1 MKTVLTNV
9 RSFLG
14 ALIAGKSLAAASLAF
29 RRGDDVID
37 GHVTPY
43 AEPYAQSGYIYAAV
57 NLISGE
63 FTGLPLKFYRGD
75 VEYQDPKLEAWWEAP
90 ALGHDGNRIQRADV
104 DRWLSLW
111 LQIQGEYFILLDDSW
126 ALAAISRDPGQLSP
140 FIIARPDRI
149 RLIVQGAKIHG
160 YEYIDPA
167 GRRSVYLPEQVI
179 HRMEPNPYDDF
190 RGLGRQQVARVPA
203 EGVFLTGVYIRDLMR
218 NNGDQGFIVIGKN
231 GVAGNEQR
239 EQIVADLRAKRAAL
253 RAGIAK
259 DLFLTGEIS
268 VDRPQERAAGTDLTN
283 TKTLSAQEI
292 FLIWGVPPSMST
304 VKQAYSLGKDS
315 DRYQLVTATSQ
326 PVSRQICGAYAVIA
340 SRQTRLALTAEH
352 DWDQH
357 PVMQQVRRER
367 IDAGIKLWQAGMPW
381 EKINDYLD
389 LGLAKFEGWNVGY
402 LPFSMAPVSESAE
415 TPPEPTTDPAL
426 AEPAADEDDQ
436 VRMVRLMVLSKRRT
450 LQCQR
455 VKDARVE
462 DELSA
467 FVCGCQ
473 GAGTVAAKDQDPKKV
488 ALWRKH
494 MRSRLAT
501 VKAFRSAFGRVLMAA
516 RVETLRK
523 IEGAEG
529 KALMAARHQADA
541 VAKAGS
547 ADQLLFDLQKFG
559 KAVADAFS
567 NQHKAAW
574 QIVGEQLFQEIDRTD
589 PFKSAPA
596 DVLRFLQARENRLK
610 DVPQEVYDRI
620 KASLQEGL
628 DAGDSIDKLSAR
640 IKGEFNA
647 INDGQA
653 RTIAVTETGAVY
665 GAGRASAMK
674 QAGVLYKAWLTSG
687 NSNVRSAH
695 QQAGLDYPAER
706 GIPLESPFIVDGEA
720 LQFPGDPAGS
730 PGNVINCHCV
740 QIATATGS
748 PE

>member
-1 MKTVLTNV
+1 MKTGLASIRTY
-9 RSFLG
+9 LG
-14 ALIAGKSLAAASLAF
+14 SLIAGKSVSSLAWM
-29 RRGDDVID
+29 RGDDVVD
-37 GHVTPY
+37 GKVTRY
-43 AEPYAQSGYIYAAV
+43 VEPYGQSGYIYAAV

-63 FTGLPLKFYRGD
+63 FAGLPLKFYRGD
-75 VEYQDPKLEAWWEAP
+75 VEHQDAKLESWWEAP

-111 LQIQGEYFILLDDSW
+111 LQLQGEYFILLDDSW
-126 ALAAISRDPGQLSP
+126 ILASLTRDPSKLSP

-149 RLIVQGAKIHG
+149 RLIVQGAKVQG

-190 RGLGRQQVARVPA
+190 RGLGRQHVARVPA

-218 NNGDQGFIVIGKN
+218 NNGDQGFIVVGKN
-231 GVAGNEQR
+231 GAAVDGQR
-239 EQIVADLRAKRAAL
+239 EQIIADLRAKRAAL
-253 RAGIAK
+253 RAGVAK
-259 DLFLTGEIS
+259 DLFLTGEIT
-268 VDRPQERAAGTDLTN
+268 VERPQERAAGADLSN
-283 TKTLSAQEI
+283 TTTLSAQEI

-315 DRYQLVTATSQ
+315 DRYQLVTGTSQ

-357 PVMQQVRRER
+357 PVLQQVRRER
-367 IDAGIKLWQAGMPW
+367 IDAGIKLWQSGIPW

-389 LGLAKFEGWNVGY
+389 LGLAKFDGWDVGY
-402 LPFSMAPVSESAE
+402 LPFSVSPVGESGGPVS
-415 TPPEPTTDPAL
+415 DPAADPTL
-426 AEPAADEDDQ
+426 AEPTGEEDDQ
-436 VRMVRLMVLSKRRT
+436 VRMLRLMVLSKRRA

-455 VKDARVE
+455 VKDARID
-462 DELSA
+462 DELSG
-467 FVCGCQ
+467 FVCGCH
-473 GAGTVAAKDQDPKKV
+473 GSVLVTAKDQDPRNV

-501 VKAFRSAFGRVLMAA
+501 VKAFRSAFGRILMAA
-516 RVETLRK
+516 RIETLRK

-529 KALMAARHQADA
+529 KAFMASRHQPDA
-541 VAKAGS
+541 VAKAGT

-559 KAVADAFS
+559 KAVSDTFI
-567 NQHKAAW
+567 NQHKSAW
-574 QIVGEQLFQEIDRTD
+574 QTVGEQLFEELDRSD

-596 DVLRFLQARENRLK
+596 EVMRFLQARENRMK
-610 DVPQEVYDRI
+610 DVPQEIYDRI
-620 KASLQEGL
+620 KAEIEEGL
-628 DAGDSIDKLSAR
+628 DAGESIDELSAR

-653 RTIAVTETGAVY
+653 RTIAMTETSAVY

-687 NSNVRSAH
+687 NANVRSAH
-695 QQAGLDYPAER
+695 QQAGLDYPSER
-706 GIPLESPFIVDGEA
+706 GIPLDSPFIVDGEA
-720 LQFPGDPAGS
+720 LQYPGDPAGS